1 MRSYLKYKVMMPSW
15 PLANVYIT
23 MLSITTF
30 NLTNFQWACI
40 YTGNKTTVCMFIV
53 RFCDCNTCIISI
65 IVWRSNN
72 LFSILSWM
80 SSYFYFHV
88 WLYKWRLYWAARIFE
103 SITNIFHDVF
113 ATPKQGITVPIH
125 LSRQL
130 KFWTTLSCRLNAHNE
145 PRVLLTCLGDR
156 K

>member
-1 MRSYLKYKVMMPSW
+1 MPAYQYDDLLDITIGHFPEIWFSIDRLII
-15 PLANVYIT
+15 LAYIPVT
-23 MLSITTF
+23 RL
-30 NLTNFQWACI
+30 
-40 YTGNKTTVCMFIV
+40 CMFIV

-80 SSYFYFHV
+80 SPYVYFHV
-88 WLYKWRLYWAARIFE
+88 WLYGDCIGQLE
-103 SITNIFHDVF
+103 SSEVSLTFF
-113 ATPKQGITVPIH
+113 TMSLLPPKQGITVPIQ

-145 PRVLLTCLGDR
+145 PRVFLACLGDR